1 MSKPA
6 KPSDGKFDGALGALS
21 RARQESATPRPETL
35 MSGHHETPT
44 SGQDTD
50 AREKYSTVLPKSL
63 KKRLKVY
70 AAENEL
76 DDCDVVS
83 QALQEFFERRG

>member
-1 MSKPA
+1 MS

-21 RARQESATPRPETL
+21 RARQQAEIPQPEIL

-44 SGQDTD
+44 SGQEADV
-50 AREKYSTVLPKSL
+50 REKYSTVLPKSL
-63 KKRLKVY
+63 KKKLKVY

-76 DDCDVVS
+76 DDCDVVTR
-83 QALQEFFERRG
+83 ALQEFFDRR